1 MDHLLKM
8 LDLSAKEI
16 EDILNLADQ
25 YKYEHSRGITRSILD
40 GKTLGML
47 FQTPSTR
54 TRVSFEAGMYQLG
67 GHALYLP
74 VDELQMSRGE
84 STEDTARTLSRYCS
98 ALMVRAFEQ
107 DELEYLAK
115 YGTIPVINGMTEFAH
130 PCQTLADL
138 QTIRERKTRLDGLK
152 VAFIGNG
159 GCTMNSTI
167 VGALKCRMNVAVAC
181 PENYDPAQ
189 EVLDFAAQVGHF
201 EMYRDPRGAARA
213 ADVVITDSWIPM
225 GHEDEY
231 SRRLQ
236 AFRSFTVN
244 EEVMHYAKPD
254 AMILHCLPARK
265 GEEITAELFEA
276 HASEIFDAAENRL
289 HVHKAILTKLLYE

>member
-1 MDHLLKM
+1 MINLLKM
-8 LDLSAKEI
+8 LDLSSNEI
-16 EDILNLADQ
+16 EELINLGDQ
-25 YKYEHSRGITRSILD
+25 YKYEHSHGITRSILQ

-54 TRVSFEAGMYQLG
+54 TRVSFEVGMYQLG

-74 VDELQMSRGE
+74 VDELQVGRGE
-84 STEDTARTLSRYCS
+84 PSEDTARTLSRYCD

-107 DELEYLAK
+107 EEVEYLSR

-138 QTIRERKTRLDGLK
+138 MTIREYKTRLDGLK

-159 GCTMNSTI
+159 GCMMNSTI
-167 VGALKCRMNVAVAC
+167 IGALKCKMNVAVAC

-189 EVLDFAAQVGHF
+189 EVLDYAAQVGRF

-213 ADVVITDSWIPM
+213 ADVIITDSWIPM

-231 SRRLQ
+231 ARRMQ
-236 AFRSFTVN
+236 AFRTFTVN

-265 GEEITAELFEA
+265 GEEITPELFEA
-276 HASEIFDAAENRL
+276 HAGEIFDAAENRL
-289 HVHKAILTKLLYE
+289 HIHKAILTKLLYE

>member
-1 MDHLLKM
+1 MKNLLKL

-16 EDILNLADQ
+16 EDIINLADQ
-25 YKYEHSRGITRSILD
+25 YKYERSHGIARRILE

-54 TRVSFEAGMYQLG
+54 TRVAFEAGIYHLG

-74 VDELQMSRGE
+74 VDELQIGRGE
-84 STEDTARTLSRYCS
+84 STEDTARALSRYCD

-115 YGTIPVINGMTEFAH
+115 YGTIPVINGLTEFAH

-138 QTIRERKTRLDGLK
+138 MTIREYKTRLDGLK

-159 GCTMNSTI
+159 GAMMNSTI

-189 EVLDFAAQVGHF
+189 EVLDYAAQVGHF

-225 GHEDEY
+225 GREDEY
-231 SRRLQ
+231 ARRVQ

-265 GEEITAELFEA
+265 GEEITPELFEA
-276 HASEIFDAAENRL
+276 HAGEIFEAAENRL
-289 HVHKAILTKLLYE
+289 HIHKAILTMLMEG

>member
-1 MDHLLKM
+1 MNNLLKL
-8 LDLSAKEI
+8 LDLSSKEI

-25 YKYEHSRGITRSILD
+25 YKYERSHGIARNILE
-40 GKTLGML
+40 KRTLGML

-54 TRVSFEAGMYQLG
+54 TRVSFEVGMYHLG

-74 VDELQMSRGE
+74 VEELQVGRGE
-84 STEDTARTLSRYCS
+84 QTEDTARALSRYCD

-107 DELEYLAK
+107 DELEYLAR

-138 QTIRERKTRLDGLK
+138 MTIREYKTRLDGLK

-159 GCTMNSTI
+159 GCMMNSTI

-213 ADVVITDSWIPM
+213 EYRYLLSAKLDACVLCQSLHSEVIRIITPKLAVTVYYGVYRSDSLGTVVDMSKVGNNRLLVGD
-225 GHEDEY
+225 GHVYCAE
-231 SRRLQ
+231 
-236 AFRSFTVN
+236 
-244 EEVMHYAKPD
+244 
-254 AMILHCLPARK
+254 IGG
-265 GEEITAELFEA
+265 GEE
-276 HASEIFDAAENRL
+276 SFD
-289 HVHKAILTKLLYE
+289 LLLWYLA

>member
-1 MDHLLKM
+1 MINLLKM
-8 LDLSAKEI
+8 LDLSSSEI
-16 EDILNLADQ
+16 EELINLGDQ
-25 YKYEHSRGITRSILD
+25 YKYEHSHGITRSILQ

-54 TRVSFEAGMYQLG
+54 TRVSFEVGMYQLG

-74 VDELQMSRGE
+74 VDELQVGRGE
-84 STEDTARTLSRYCS
+84 PSEDTARSLSRYCD

-107 DELEYLAK
+107 EEIEYLSR

-138 QTIRERKTRLDGLK
+138 MTIREYKTRLDGLK

-159 GCTMNSTI
+159 GCMMNSTI
-167 VGALKCRMNVAVAC
+167 IGALKCKMNVAVAC

-189 EVLDFAAQVGHF
+189 EVLDYAAQVGRF

-213 ADVVITDSWIPM
+213 ADVIITDSWIPM

-231 SRRLQ
+231 ARRMQ
-236 AFRSFTVN
+236 AFRTFTVN

-265 GEEITAELFEA
+265 GEEITPELFEA
-276 HASEIFDAAENRL
+276 HAGEIFDAAENRL
-289 HVHKAILTKLLYE
+289 HIHKAILTKLLYE